1 MPLGGTTQGEM
12 HIPLLGGVQ
21 GWVESEPERPT
32 RKADAFC
39 PSREGIFR
47 MRSRRQGRIALARR
61 DHLLAFRR
69 RTGMSTA

>member
-47 MRSRRQGRIALARR
+47 MRSRRQG
-61 DHLLAFRR
+61 
-69 RTGMSTA
+69 